1 LRAELGP
8 SGCCALVLGPSGANP
23 LPGGARGE
31 ECGAELRTAGPPEAA
46 PAGWHPDTMGRMKPR
61 YKILLVEDEK
71 NIAKVVAYNL
81 EREGYQ
87 VAAARDGEE
96 ALAKTR
102 KENPDLVILDLML
115 PKLDGLEVCRQL
127 KGDPKTARIP
137 IIMLTAK
144 TQEADRVVGL
154 ELGADD
160 YVAKPFS
167 VRELA
172 ARVKAV
178 LRRGQPTEA
187 PVLWKGWDLEVDW
200 ERRKV
205 KSKKKLV
212 ELTPKEFELLKV
224 LVEASGRVLS
234 RELLLEKVW
243 GYDQA
248 SEIQSRTVD
257 LHISQ
262 LRQKLGSPGKQILTV
277 TGAGYRFRMPDEE

>member
-1 LRAELGP
+1 MEATAR
-8 SGCCALVLGPSGANP
+8 SRILV
-23 LPGGARGE
+23 
-31 ECGAELRTAGPPEAA
+31 
-46 PAGWHPDTMGRMKPR
+46 
-61 YKILLVEDEK
+61 IEDEK

-87 VAAARDGEE
+87 AIAARDGEE
-96 ALAKTR
+96 GLAKAR
-102 KENPDLVILDLML
+102 KELPDLVILDLML
-115 PKLDGLEVCRQL
+115 PRMDGLEVCRQL
-127 KGDPKTARIP
+127 KADPKTARIP

-144 TQEADRVVGL
+144 TQEPDRVVGL

-178 LRRGQPTEA
+178 LRRGQAPPEA
-187 PVLWKGWDLEVDW
+187 PLLWKGWDLEVDW

-205 KSKKKLV
+205 KSKKKQV

-224 LVEASGRVLS
+224 LVEASGRILS

-243 GYDQA
+243 GYTQ
-248 SEIQSRTVD
+248 SLEIQSRTVD

-262 LRQKLGSPGKQILTV
+262 LRQKLGAGGKQILTV

>member
-1 LRAELGP
+1 
-8 SGCCALVLGPSGANP
+8 
-23 LPGGARGE
+23 
-31 ECGAELRTAGPPEAA
+31 
-46 PAGWHPDTMGRMKPR
+46 MKPR
-61 YKILLVEDEK
+61 HKILLVEDEK
-71 NIAKVVAYNL
+71 NIAKVVLYNL

-87 VAAARDGEE
+87 VITARDGEE
-96 ALAKTR
+96 GLAKAR
-102 KENPDLVILDLML
+102 KELPDLVILDLML
-115 PKLDGLEVCRQL
+115 PKTDGLEVCRQL
-127 KGDPKTARIP
+127 KSDPKTARIP

-154 ELGADD
+154 EMGADD

-178 LRRGQPTEA
+178 LRRGQSSEA
-187 PVLWKGWDLEVDW
+187 PTLWKGWEIEVDW
-200 ERRKV
+200 DRRKV

-234 RELLLEKVW
+234 REMLLEKVW

-262 LRQKLGSPGKQILTV
+262 LRQKLGTPGKQILTV

>member
-1 LRAELGP
+1 MSRP
-8 SGCCALVLGPSGANP
+8 KVL
-23 LPGGARGE
+23 
-31 ECGAELRTAGPPEAA
+31 
-46 PAGWHPDTMGRMKPR
+46 
-61 YKILLVEDEK
+61 IVEDEK
-71 NIAKVVAYNL
+71 NILKVVAYNL

-87 VAAARDGEE
+87 TASAKDGLEALAAAR
-96 ALAKTR
+96 
-102 KENPDLVILDLML
+102 KEPPDLIVLDLML

-127 KGDPKTARIP
+127 KADPKTARVP

-178 LRRGQPTEA
+178 LRRGQAAESPPA
-187 PVLWKGWDLEVDW
+187 VWKGQDLEIDW
-200 ERRKV
+200 DRRKV
-205 KSKKKLV
+205 KAKKKSV

-224 LVEASGRVLS
+224 LVEAKGRVLS

-243 GYDQA
+243 DYHQA

-257 LHISQ
+257 LHVSQ
-262 LRQKLGSPGKQILTV
+262 LRQKLGAAGKQILTV
-277 TGAGYRFRMPDEE
+277 TGAGYRFRMPDED

>member
-1 LRAELGP
+1 MAK
-8 SGCCALVLGPSGANP
+8 
-23 LPGGARGE
+23 
-31 ECGAELRTAGPPEAA
+31 
-46 PAGWHPDTMGRMKPR
+46 MKPR
-61 YKILLVEDEK
+61 SKILVAEDEK

-87 VAAARDGEE
+87 VVTARDGEE
-96 ALAKTR
+96 ALEKVH
-102 KENPDLVILDLML
+102 KESPDLVILDLML
-115 PKLDGLEVCRQL
+115 PKMDGLDLCRQL
-127 KGDPKTARIP
+127 KADPKTSRIP

-178 LRRGQPTEA
+178 LRRGRSLEEPA
-187 PVLWKGWDLEVDW
+187 SWKGWQLEVDW

-205 KSKKKLV
+205 KSKRKPV

-224 LVEASGRVLS
+224 LIESRGRVLS

-262 LRQKLGSPGKQILTV
+262 LRQKLGSEGKHILTV

>member
-1 LRAELGP
+1 
-8 SGCCALVLGPSGANP
+8 
-23 LPGGARGE
+23 
-31 ECGAELRTAGPPEAA
+31 
-46 PAGWHPDTMGRMKPR
+46 MKPH
-61 YKILLVEDEK
+61 YKILVVEDEK
-71 NIAKVVAYNL
+71 NITKVVTYNL

-87 VAAARDGEE
+87 MITARDGEE
-96 ALAKTR
+96 GLAKAR
-102 KENPDLVILDLML
+102 KELPDLVILDLML

-127 KGDPKTARIP
+127 KSDPKSARIP

-144 TQEADRVVGL
+144 TQETDRVVGL
-154 ELGADD
+154 EMGADD

-178 LRRGQPTEA
+178 LRRGQSSEA
-187 PVLWKGWDLEVDW
+187 PTLWKGWDIEVDW

-205 KSKKKLV
+205 KAKKKLI

-234 RELLLEKVW
+234 REMLLEKVW
-243 GYDQA
+243 GYTQA

-262 LRQKLGSPGKQILTV
+262 LRQKLGAPGKQILTV

>member
-1 LRAELGP
+1 MSSLK
-8 SGCCALVLGPSGANP
+8 VL
-23 LPGGARGE
+23 
-31 ECGAELRTAGPPEAA
+31 
-46 PAGWHPDTMGRMKPR
+46 
-61 YKILLVEDEK
+61 IVEDEK

-81 EREGYQ
+81 AREGYQ
-87 VAAARDGEE
+87 TAVAKDGLEALTAAR
-96 ALAKTR
+96 
-102 KENPDLVILDLML
+102 KESPDLVILDLML

-127 KGDPKTARIP
+127 KSDPKTARIP

-154 ELGADD
+154 EMGADD

-167 VRELA
+167 VRELT

-178 LRRGQPTEA
+178 LRRGRSA
-187 PVLWKGWDLEVDW
+187 GVAAAVWKGNDLEVDW

-205 KSKKKLV
+205 KSKKKPV

-224 LVEASGRVLS
+224 LVEANGRVLS

-257 LHISQ
+257 LHVSQ
-262 LRQKLGSPGKQILTV
+262 LRQKLGVPGKQILTV
-277 TGAGYRFRMPDEE
+277 TGAGYRFRMPDED

>member
-1 LRAELGP
+1 MSRHRI
-8 SGCCALVLGPSGANP
+8 LV
-23 LPGGARGE
+23 
-31 ECGAELRTAGPPEAA
+31 
-46 PAGWHPDTMGRMKPR
+46 
-61 YKILLVEDEK
+61 VEDEK

-96 ALAKTR
+96 ALAKAR
-102 KENPDLVILDLML
+102 KENPDLVVLDLML
-115 PKLDGLEVCRQL
+115 PKVDGLEVCRQL
-127 KGDPKTARIP
+127 KSDPRTARIP

-178 LRRGQPTEA
+178 LRRGQAAEPPA
-187 PVLWKGWDLEVDW
+187 LWKGEDLEVDW

-205 KSKKKLV
+205 KSRRKSV

-224 LVEASGRVLS
+224 LVEAGGRVLS
-234 RELLLEKVW
+234 REMLLEKVW

-248 SEIQSRTVD
+248 AEIQSRTVD

-262 LRQKLGSPGKQILTV
+262 LRQKLGAGGNQILTV

>member
-1 LRAELGP
+1 MSR
-8 SGCCALVLGPSGANP
+8 S
-23 LPGGARGE
+23 R
-31 ECGAELRTAGPPEAA
+31 
-46 PAGWHPDTMGRMKPR
+46 
-61 YKILLVEDEK
+61 ILLVEDEK
-71 NIAKVVAYNL
+71 NIAKVIAYNL

-87 VAAARDGEE
+87 VVAARDGEE
-96 ALAKTR
+96 GLAKAR
-102 KENPDLVILDLML
+102 KESPDLVILDLML
-115 PKLDGLEVCRQL
+115 PKLDGLEVCRQI
-127 KGDPKTARIP
+127 KADAKTARIP

-178 LRRGQPTEA
+178 LRRGRSGEA
-187 PVLWKGWDLEVDW
+187 PAVCKGGEIEVDL

-205 KSKKKLV
+205 KSKQKPV
-212 ELTPKEFELLKV
+212 ELTLKEFQLLKV
-224 LVEASGRVLS
+224 LVEAGGRVLS

-243 GYDQA
+243 GYTRA

-262 LRQKLGSPGKQILTV
+262 LRQKLGTGGKQILTV

>member
-1 LRAELGP
+1 LIYNE
-8 SGCCALVLGPSGANP
+8 
-23 LPGGARGE
+23 
-31 ECGAELRTAGPPEAA
+31 
-46 PAGWHPDTMGRMKPR
+46 RMTR
-61 YKILLVEDEK
+61 SKILVVEDEK

-87 VAAARDGEE
+87 VVAAKDGEE
-96 ALAKTR
+96 GLAKAR
-102 KENPDLVILDLML
+102 KEIPDLVILDLML
-115 PKLDGLEVCRQL
+115 PKVDGLEVCRQL
-127 KGDPKTARIP
+127 KADPKTARVP

-178 LRRGQPTEA
+178 LRRGQPAEEPA
-187 PVLWKGWDLEVDW
+187 GWKGWQIEVDW
-200 ERRKV
+200 DRRKV
-205 KSKKKLV
+205 KSKRKPV
-212 ELTPKEFELLKV
+212 ELTPKEFDLLKI
-224 LVEASGRVLS
+224 LIEARGRILS
-234 RELLLEKVW
+234 RESLLEKVW

-262 LRQKLGSPGKQILTV
+262 LRQKLGPEGKHILTV

>member
-1 LRAELGP
+1 MP
-8 SGCCALVLGPSGANP
+8 KVLV
-23 LPGGARGE
+23 
-31 ECGAELRTAGPPEAA
+31 
-46 PAGWHPDTMGRMKPR
+46 
-61 YKILLVEDEK
+61 VEDEK
-71 NIAKVVAYNL
+71 NILKVVTYNL

-87 VAAARDGEE
+87 VTAAREGQE
-96 ALAKTR
+96 ALEKIR
-102 KENPDLVILDLML
+102 RELPDLVILDLML
-115 PKLDGLEVCRQL
+115 PKVDGLEVCRQL
-127 KGDPKTARIP
+127 KADPKTARIP

-154 ELGADD
+154 EMGADD

-167 VRELA
+167 VRELT

-178 LRRGQPTEA
+178 LRRGQSAEQPA
-187 PVLWKGWDLEVDW
+187 AVWKGWDLEVDW

-205 KSKKKLV
+205 KSKRKSV
-212 ELTPKEFELLKV
+212 ELTPKEFELLRV

-234 RELLLEKVW
+234 RERLLEKVW

-262 LRQKLGSPGKQILTV
+262 LRQKLGPGAGKQILTV
-277 TGAGYRFRMPDEE
+277 TGAGYRFRMPDED

>member
-1 LRAELGP
+1 
-8 SGCCALVLGPSGANP
+8 
-23 LPGGARGE
+23 
-31 ECGAELRTAGPPEAA
+31 
-46 PAGWHPDTMGRMKPR
+46 MGKIKPR
-61 YKILLVEDEK
+61 HKILLVEDEK
-71 NIAKVVAYNL
+71 NIVKVVAYNL

-87 VAAARDGEE
+87 VITARDGEE
-96 ALAKTR
+96 GLAKAR
-102 KENPDLVILDLML
+102 KELPDLILLDLML
-115 PKLDGLEVCRQL
+115 PKLDGLDLCRQL
-127 KGDPKTARIP
+127 KADPKNARIP

-167 VRELA
+167 MRELA

-178 LRRGQPTEA
+178 LRRGQSSEA

-224 LVEASGRVLS
+224 LVEAFGRVLS

-262 LRQKLGSPGKQILTV
+262 LRQKLGSEGKQILTV

>member
-1 LRAELGP
+1 
-8 SGCCALVLGPSGANP
+8 
-23 LPGGARGE
+23 
-31 ECGAELRTAGPPEAA
+31 
-46 PAGWHPDTMGRMKPR
+46 MKPR

>member
-1 LRAELGP
+1 
-8 SGCCALVLGPSGANP
+8 
-23 LPGGARGE
+23 
-31 ECGAELRTAGPPEAA
+31 
-46 PAGWHPDTMGRMKPR
+46 MKPR
-61 YKILLVEDEK
+61 QKILLVEDEK
-71 NIAKVVAYNL
+71 NIARVVTYNL

-87 VAAARDGEE
+87 VITARDGEE
-96 ALAKTR
+96 GLTKAR
-102 KENPDLVILDLML
+102 KELPDLVILDLML

-127 KGDPKTARIP
+127 KTDPKSARIP

-178 LRRGQPTEA
+178 LRRGQSSEA
-187 PVLWKGWDLEVDW
+187 PTLWKGWEIEVDW

-224 LVEASGRVLS
+224 LVEANGRVLS
-234 RELLLEKVW
+234 REMLLEKVW

-257 LHISQ
+257 LHVSQ
-262 LRQKLGSPGKQILTV
+262 LRQKLGAPGKQILTV

>member
-1 LRAELGP
+1 
-8 SGCCALVLGPSGANP
+8 
-23 LPGGARGE
+23 
-31 ECGAELRTAGPPEAA
+31 
-46 PAGWHPDTMGRMKPR
+46 MKPR
-61 YKILLVEDEK
+61 QKILLVEDEK
-71 NIAKVVAYNL
+71 NIAKVVTYNL

-87 VAAARDGEE
+87 VATARDGEE
-96 ALAKTR
+96 GLAKAR
-102 KENPDLVILDLML
+102 KELPDLVVLDLML
-115 PKLDGLEVCRQL
+115 PKLDGLDLCRQL
-127 KGDPKTARIP
+127 KTDPKTARIP

-154 ELGADD
+154 EMGADD

-178 LRRGQPTEA
+178 LRRGQSSEA
-187 PVLWKGWDLEVDW
+187 PTLWKGWEIEVDW

-205 KSKKKLV
+205 KAKRKLV
-212 ELTPKEFELLKV
+212 ELTPKEFDLLKA

-234 RELLLEKVW
+234 REMLLEKVW
-243 GYDQA
+243 GYTQA

-262 LRQKLGSPGKQILTV
+262 LRQKLGAPAKQILTV

>member
-1 LRAELGP
+1 
-8 SGCCALVLGPSGANP
+8 
-23 LPGGARGE
+23 
-31 ECGAELRTAGPPEAA
+31 
-46 PAGWHPDTMGRMKPR
+46 MKPR

-178 LRRGQPTEA
+178 LRRGQSTEA

>member
-1 LRAELGP
+1 
-8 SGCCALVLGPSGANP
+8 
-23 LPGGARGE
+23 
-31 ECGAELRTAGPPEAA
+31 
-46 PAGWHPDTMGRMKPR
+46 MKPR
-61 YKILLVEDEK
+61 YKILVVEDEK
-71 NIAKVVAYNL
+71 NITKVVTYNL

-87 VAAARDGEE
+87 MITARDGEE
-96 ALAKTR
+96 GLAKAR
-102 KENPDLVILDLML
+102 KELPDLVILDLML

-127 KGDPKTARIP
+127 KSDPKSARIP

-144 TQEADRVVGL
+144 TQETDRVVGL
-154 ELGADD
+154 EMGADD

-178 LRRGQPTEA
+178 LRRGQSSEA
-187 PVLWKGWDLEVDW
+187 PTLWKGWDIEGDW
-200 ERRKV
+200 ERRKG
-205 KSKKKLV
+205 KAKKKLI

-224 LVEASGRVLS
+224 LVEAFGRVLS
-234 RELLLEKVW
+234 REMLLEKVW
-243 GYDQA
+243 GYEQA

-262 LRQKLGSPGKQILTV
+262 LRQKLGTPGKQILTV

>member
-1 LRAELGP
+1 
-8 SGCCALVLGPSGANP
+8 
-23 LPGGARGE
+23 
-31 ECGAELRTAGPPEAA
+31 
-46 PAGWHPDTMGRMKPR
+46 MKPR
-61 YKILLVEDEK
+61 YKILVVEDEK
-71 NIAKVVAYNL
+71 NITKVVTYNL

-87 VAAARDGEE
+87 VITARDGEE
-96 ALAKTR
+96 GLAKAR
-102 KENPDLVILDLML
+102 KELPDLVVLDLML

-127 KGDPKTARIP
+127 KSDPKSARIP

-154 ELGADD
+154 EMGADD

-178 LRRGQPTEA
+178 LRRGQSSETPT
-187 PVLWKGWDLEVDW
+187 LWKGWDIEVDW

-205 KSKKKLV
+205 KSKKKLI

-224 LVEASGRVLS
+224 LVETNGRVLS
-234 RELLLEKVW
+234 REMLLEKVW
-243 GYDQA
+243 GYTQA

-262 LRQKLGSPGKQILTV
+262 LRQKLGAPGKQILTV

>member
-1 LRAELGP
+1 M
-8 SGCCALVLGPSGANP
+8 
-23 LPGGARGE
+23 AR
-31 ECGAELRTAGPPEAA
+31 RSMP
-46 PAGWHPDTMGRMKPR
+46 
-61 YKILLVEDEK
+61 KILVVEDAK

-87 VAAARDGEE
+87 VSSARDGEE
-96 ALAKTR
+96 ALAKAR
-102 KENPDLVILDLML
+102 KELPDLVILDLML
-115 PKLDGLEVCRQL
+115 PKVDGLEVCRQL
-127 KGDPKTARIP
+127 KADPKTARIP

-154 ELGADD
+154 EMGADD

-178 LRRGQPTEA
+178 LRRGQSSEA
-187 PVLWKGWDLEVDW
+187 PTLWKGWDMEVDW

-205 KSKKKLV
+205 KSKKKRV
-212 ELTPKEFELLKV
+212 ELTPKEFELLRV
-224 LVEASGRVLS
+224 LVEANGRVLS
-234 RELLLEKVW
+234 REMLLEKVW
-243 GYDQA
+243 GYPQA

-262 LRQKLGSPGKQILTV
+262 LRQKLGAPGKQILTV